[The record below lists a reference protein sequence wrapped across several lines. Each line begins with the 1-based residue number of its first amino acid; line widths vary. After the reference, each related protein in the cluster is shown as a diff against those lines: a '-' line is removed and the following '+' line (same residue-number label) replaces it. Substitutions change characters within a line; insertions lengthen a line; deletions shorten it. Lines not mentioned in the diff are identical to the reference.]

1 MEGLSAKWKGLDEKQ
16 QKTYGG
22 AGAVVALVVLYIVFF
37 WTPSCASSKSCAE
50 LKALYGGWDL
60 HNPGQRG
67 DVTVCGESDNGFGPG
82 GTTQCY
88 GGTNSVRFPAPRR
101 PSQTPKRFGAK
112 WQMANA
118 NGGALHRTARR
129 PPSRTT
135 AAPAGSTQTTPAAR
149 RAPACAPSPSF
160 STKSPAARAASTMP
174 R

>member
-50 LKALYGGWDL
+50 LKALYDGWDL

-112 WQMANA
+112 WQMAQ
-118 NGGALHRTARR
+118 R
-129 PPSRTT
+129 
-135 AAPAGSTQTTPAAR
+135 
-149 RAPACAPSPSF
+149 
-160 STKSPAARAASTMP
+160 
-174 R
+174 